1 MNTVEQAHY
10 FGSSG
15 FYGTVTA
22 VFRCVGGGSLL
33 LQMFIAFPI
42 CRTNPETDDEEED
55 TESVDNWEVED
66 ADRIIEAR

>member
-22 VFRCVGGGSLL
+22 VFRCVVGGGGSLL
-33 LQMFIAFPI
+33 LYIH
-42 CRTNPETDDEEED
+42 
-55 TESVDNWEVED
+55 
-66 ADRIIEAR
+66 